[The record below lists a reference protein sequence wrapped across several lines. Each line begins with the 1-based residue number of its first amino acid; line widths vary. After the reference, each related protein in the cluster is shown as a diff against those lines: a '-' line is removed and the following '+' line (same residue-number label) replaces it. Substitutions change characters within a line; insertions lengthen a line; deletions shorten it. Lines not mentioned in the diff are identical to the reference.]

1 MLLMLVM
8 ILEIPIIGIS
18 PMRCSRLCESR
29 SGIVVVKV
37 VVISSINNMI
47 NVSRD
52 ITY

>member
-1 MLLMLVM
+1 MLVM
-8 ILEIPIIGIS
+8 IVEIPIIANAMFS
-18 PMRCSRLCESR
+18 PLRESPDR

-37 VVISSINNMI
+37 VVRNSISNMI